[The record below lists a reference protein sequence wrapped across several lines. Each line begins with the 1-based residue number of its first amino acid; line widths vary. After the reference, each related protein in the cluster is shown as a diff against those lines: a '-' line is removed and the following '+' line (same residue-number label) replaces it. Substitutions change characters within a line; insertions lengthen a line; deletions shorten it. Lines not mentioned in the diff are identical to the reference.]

1 MTKAKPTV
9 SEELCRLSLIPTGSE
24 TEKERSLTF
33 LAEMIRAEPDSGA
46 YTVTLTITGQNL
58 LDFQNGDRSDLKRFV
73 GRASVE
79 NE

>member
-1 MTKAKPTV
+1 MKAKT

-33 LAEMIRAEPDSGA
+33 LGEMIRAEPNSGS
-46 YTVTLTITGQNL
+46 YTVTLTISRQNL
-58 LDFQNGDRSDLKRFV
+58 LDFQNGDRSDLKCFV

-79 NE
+79 DE

>member
-1 MTKAKPTV
+1 MPKDKT

-33 LAEMIRAEPDSGA
+33 LGEMIRAEPDSGA
-46 YTVTLTITGQNL
+46 YTVTLTITEQNL
-58 LDFQNGDRSDLKRFV
+58 LDFQNGDRTDLRRFV